1 MLSVATW
8 TPPFIPT
15 ALIVPDD
22 QGTLGHTMIMLGK
35 SVRFFVPIFVE
46 LTYKSTLSQLV

>member
-35 SVRFFVPIFVE
+35 SLKFLVPILVE
-46 LTYKSTLSQLV
+46 FTYRSTLSQLV